1 MKIEI
6 TLAVNLPSVMEKSDA
21 RLLVDN
27 LEISLG
33 LSDTATTEYL
43 LSNGMMPNFHHEVTS
58 VKYISEWPF
67 KGPLKKAVLD

>member
-6 TLAVNLPSVMEKSDA
+6 TFSVNLPSVMQEADA
-21 RLLVDN
+21 KLFVDN

-33 LSDTATTEYL
+33 MTDSAAAEYL
-43 LSNGMMPNFHHEVTS
+43 MKKGLKPMFHQEITS